1 VIQAPLACTVRGCAR
16 RLARHDR
23 TFACANGHSY
33 DVARAGYVNLLQPQ
47 DRKSREAGDRKAA
60 VEARAALESAG
71 VGRALV
77 DDIVRRVTDLG
88 LPDEAVVVDLGCG
101 TGRALDA
108 VAAVQAVTGVGVDLS
123 VAAIERAAHR
133 FPALIW
139 VVANADRRLPL
150 LDASVGVVLSLHAR
164 RNPAEA
170 ARVLERAGVLIVA
183 VPAPDDLIELRT
195 AVHGRGVEA
204 DRVPA
209 LVADHAPLFALRERA
224 TVRERHRLE
233 REALLALLGSTY
245 RGARTSAAS
254 RIEAL
259 ASLEVTVAAE
269 VCVFEKRDQ
278 AGRP

>member
-1 VIQAPLACTVRGCAR
+1 MIQAPLACTVRGCAR

-108 VAAVQAVTGVGVDLS
+108 VAAVPAITARS
-123 VAAIERAAHR
+123 VEISRLR
-133 FPALIW
+133 PS
-139 VVANADRRLPL
+139 NAP
-150 LDASVGVVLSLHAR
+150 
-164 RNPAEA
+164 
-170 ARVLERAGVLIVA
+170 RAGS
-183 VPAPDDLIELRT
+183 R
-195 AVHGRGVEA
+195 RSS
-204 DRVPA
+204 
-209 LVADHAPLFALRERA
+209 
-224 TVRERHRLE
+224 
-233 REALLALLGSTY
+233 GSSPTPTGGC
-245 RGARTSAAS
+245 R
-254 RIEAL
+254 
-259 ASLEVTVAAE
+259 
-269 VCVFEKRDQ
+269 C
-278 AGRP
+278 